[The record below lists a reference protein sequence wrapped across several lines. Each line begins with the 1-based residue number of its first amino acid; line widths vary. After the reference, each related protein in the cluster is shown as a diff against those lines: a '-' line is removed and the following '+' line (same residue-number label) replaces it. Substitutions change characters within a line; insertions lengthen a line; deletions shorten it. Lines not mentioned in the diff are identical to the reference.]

1 MFSFSKGLGAPV
13 GSMVVGSAEFIAR
26 ARRFRKL
33 HGGGMRQV
41 GILAAACL
49 VALDTM
55 VDRLVEDHAK
65 AKRLAQGIAAL
76 REGAVNVDE
85 VETNIVMVRTQ
96 PLGFTPEAFA
106 EELARRGVK
115 FFTFGPG
122 MVRMVTHK
130 DVSNEGIEMALEQIA
145 GVVA

>member
-1 MFSFSKGLGAPV
+1 
-13 GSMVVGSAEFIAR
+13 
-26 ARRFRKL
+26 
-33 HGGGMRQV
+33 V

-55 VDRLVEDHAK
+55 VDRLVEDHAN
-65 AKRLAQGIAAL
+65 ARRLADGIASL
-76 REGAVNVDE
+76 REEAVNVDE

-96 PLGFTPEAFA
+96 PLGLTPEAFT

-122 MVRMVTHK
+122 IVRMVTHK
-130 DVSNEGIEMALEQIA
+130 DVSAEGIEMALEQIA
-145 GVVA
+145 AVLA